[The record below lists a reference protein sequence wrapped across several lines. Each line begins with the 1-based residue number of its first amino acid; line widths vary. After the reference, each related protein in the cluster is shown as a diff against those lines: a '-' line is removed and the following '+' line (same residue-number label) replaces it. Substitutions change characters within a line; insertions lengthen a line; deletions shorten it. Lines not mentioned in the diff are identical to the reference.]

1 MAVRLLSNHII
12 RKWVRSPEWFVG
24 FLILLTLA
32 SLTFLLNMLFSVV
45 SPGNA
50 WGLTYG
56 TIAALL
62 MGGAALYG
70 VRRRKPRLHAGR
82 SHTWVQF
89 HVYGGTIFLLLVLM
103 HSGFQVPSGGVT
115 WWLWFLSIWITASG
129 LLGVALQKWIPR
141 ILTSG
146 LTVEVVYERIPD
158 LVSQIRDRA
167 EGVALAATDPV
178 RDFYQKKVAASLVAP
193 QTRLIYYF
201 DITGGGHSRARQFEY
216 LRRVLSS
223 DDRKNLDRIESIYKT
238 KLELDAHYTLQK
250 ALRWWLYTHV
260 PVSLILI
267 VLLAVHLYSVFY
279 Y

>member
-1 MAVRLLSNHII
+1 
-12 RKWVRSPEWFVG
+12 
-24 FLILLTLA
+24 
-32 SLTFLLNMLFSVV
+32 MLFSVV

-62 MGGAALYG
+62 MVGASLYG
-70 VRRRKPRLHAGR
+70 VRRRKPRFRAGR

-89 HVYGGTIFLLLVLM
+89 HVYGGTIFLLLVFM

-129 LLGVALQKWIPR
+129 LLGVTLQKWIPR

-146 LTVEVVYERIPD
+146 LTVEVVYERIPE

-167 EGVALAATDPV
+167 EEVALAATDPV
-178 RDFYQKKVAASLVAP
+178 RDFYQKNVAAALAAP
-193 QTRLIYYF
+193 QSRLIYYF

-250 ALRWWLYTHV
+250 ALRWWLYAHV
-260 PVSLILI
+260 PVSLMLL
-267 VLLAVHLYSVFY
+267 VLLAVHLFSVFY